1 MTPHD
6 FTLPVADLSIS
17 PLERGT
23 LALAKPPRKKLKTA
37 DSGNTQDRTNHKKVK
52 GKKGRLKL
60 MTEIP
65 MDILL
70 EIFSHLQPVD
80 VLHLSRVSKR
90 LRDLLTSSNI
100 RYIWTLVW
108 SHLSLFNSFG
118 NSNLSVR
125 FMRIYPYHCVHQH
138 APVRLISFITLII
151 FTDVIVKYV
160 FYQFN
165 IPIGQGC

>member
-1 MTPHD
+1 VLLCKYVNPHGNHERLTHTETGSHRSFILNRFEVGMTPHE
-6 FTLPVADLSIS
+6 FTLPVADVSLT

-23 LALAKPPRKKLKTA
+23 QALAKPPRKKQKIA
-37 DSGNTQDRTNHKKVK
+37 DSGDAQVRTNSKKVK
-52 GKKGRLKL
+52 GKRGRLKL

-100 RYIWTLVW
+100 RYIWTLVC
-108 SHLSLFNSFG
+108 SDLPLIDSFDNG
-118 NSNLSVR
+118 NLSVR
-125 FMRIYPYHCVHQH
+125 FMRI
-138 APVRLISFITLII
+138 
-151 FTDVIVKYV
+151 
-160 FYQFN
+160 
-165 IPIGQGC
+165 

>member
-1 MTPHD
+1 MHTEIGSHRSFILNCSEVRMHPHE
-6 FTLPVADLSIS
+6 FTLPVADVSVT

-23 LALAKPPRKKLKTA
+23 RALAKPPSKKQKIA
-37 DSGNTQDRTNHKKVK
+37 DSGNTQARTKCKKVK
-52 GKKGRLKL
+52 GKRGRLKL

-100 RYIWTLVW
+100 RYIWTLVC
-108 SHLSLFNSFG
+108 SDLLLIIFFDNG
-118 NSNLSVR
+118 DLSVR
-125 FMRIYPYHCVHQH
+125 FMRI
-138 APVRLISFITLII
+138 
-151 FTDVIVKYV
+151 
-160 FYQFN
+160 
-165 IPIGQGC
+165 